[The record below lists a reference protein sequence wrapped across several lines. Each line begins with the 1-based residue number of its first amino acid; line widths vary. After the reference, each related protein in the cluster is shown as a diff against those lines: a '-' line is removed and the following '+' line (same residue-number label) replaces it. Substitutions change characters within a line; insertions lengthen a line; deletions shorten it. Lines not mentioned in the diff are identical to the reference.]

1 MSVLPVVDTEK
12 CNESSACAE
21 VCPTNVI
28 DIVGE
33 KAVITRHDDCIECS
47 ACGVACPHNAISFP

>member
-12 CNESSACAE
+12 CNGSSACAE

-28 DIVGE
+28 DIVEG
-33 KAVITRHDDCIECS
+33 KAVVARPDDCIECS
-47 ACGVACPHNAISFP
+47 ACEVACPHNAISFP